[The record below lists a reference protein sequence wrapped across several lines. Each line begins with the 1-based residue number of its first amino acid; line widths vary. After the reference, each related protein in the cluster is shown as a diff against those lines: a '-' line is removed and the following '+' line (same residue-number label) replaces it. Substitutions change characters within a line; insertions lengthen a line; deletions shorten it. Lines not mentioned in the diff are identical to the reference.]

1 MPSKQFRGIFGIPAT
16 PFNQDETIDTRSLES
31 VLSFTVESGCQG
43 MAVPIMASEYQ
54 SLTDSERKTVVETA
68 VRVVG
73 GRIPVVAGVTGV
85 SNVHAIELA
94 RHAEGAGADA
104 VIALPPFS
112 LPPSLEE
119 VERFFHELDDAVGV
133 PVFIQNHSAGLAL
146 NPHTLARIC
155 MDNPNVSYIKEETRF
170 AGRTATA
177 AMDLAG
183 DACAGVM
190 GGMSC
195 RFLVSEFRRGECGN
209 MPGSHWGDIVSVIWN
224 KLEEGDEAAAREMH
238 TRLLP
243 LLNFELMNG
252 MPAFKEILVRRGV
265 IATTVIRS
273 PGRNDLDRHDIEELD
288 LLLSEIDDLLTWKP
302 A

>member
-16 PFNQDETIDTRSLES
+16 PFNPDETIDGRSLES
-31 VLSFTVESGCQG
+31 VLNFTVDSGCHG
-43 MAVPIMASEYQ
+43 VSVPVMASEYQ
-54 SLTDSERKTVVETA
+54 SLTDVERKMIVETA

-73 GRIPVVAGVTGV
+73 GRVPVVAGVTGA

-104 VIALPPFS
+104 VIAMPPFS
-112 LPPSLEE
+112 IPPSLEE
-119 VERFFHELDDAVGV
+119 VERFFHELGDAVGI
-133 PVFIQNHSAGLAL
+133 PVFIQNHSVGRAL
-146 NPHTLARIC
+146 DAHTLARIC
-155 MDNPNVSYIKEETRF
+155 TENPNVSYIKEETRF

-177 AMDLAG
+177 AMALAG

-209 MPGSHWGDIVSVIWN
+209 MPGSQWGDVVSVVWN
-224 KLEEGDEAAAREMH
+224 KLEEGDEAAAREIH

-252 MPAFKEILVRRGV
+252 MPAFKEVLVRRGV
-265 IATTVIRS
+265 IATGTVRS
-273 PGRNDLDRHDIEELD
+273 PGRHDLDRHDMEELD
-288 LLLSEIDDLLTWKP
+288 VLLAEIDDLLTWRP
-302 A
+302 N

>member
-1 MPSKQFRGIFGIPAT
+1 MPSKQLRGIFGIPAT
-16 PFNQDETIDTRSLES
+16 PFNQDETIDTKSLES
-31 VLSFTVESGCQG
+31 VLNFTVESGCHG

-54 SLTDSERKTVVETA
+54 SLTDVERKMVVETA

-112 LPPSLEE
+112 IPPSLGE
-119 VERFFHELDDAVGV
+119 VERFFHELGDAIGI
-133 PVFIQNHSAGLAL
+133 PVFIQNHMAGYAMGGEALAK
-146 NPHTLARIC
+146 IC
-155 MDNPNVSYIKEETRF
+155 RENPNVSYIKEETRF
-170 AGRTATA
+170 AGRSATAT
-177 AMDLAG
+177 MELAG
-183 DACAGVM
+183 DACAGIM

-209 MPGSHWGDIVSVIWN
+209 MPGSQWGDIVSVIWD
-224 KLEEGDEAAAREMH
+224 KLEEGDEATAREMH

-252 MPAFKEILVRRGV
+252 LPAFKEVLVRRGV

-273 PGRNDLDRHDIEELD
+273 PGRNDLDRQDVEELD
-288 LLLSEIDDLLTWKP
+288 LLLSEIDDLLTWKLG
-302 A
+302 